1 MKPPAMKL
9 YGYWRSS
16 CSYRVRIALAH
27 KGLSVEHAAV
37 HLVKDGGQQHAADFT
52 QKNPMGQV
60 PVLEIEG
67 DGGPIRLGQSV
78 AILEYLEEAH
88 PEPAL
93 LPSDAVLRA
102 RARQLTEI
110 VNAGIQPLQNLR
122 VMQLLERQHGVD
134 AKAWARGHILSG
146 LLAFQAVAESVAGR
160 YCVGDAVSFADC
172 ALVPQL
178 YNARRFG
185 IDVEAELP
193 LLHRVDTACAALEA
207 FQAAHPDRQP
217 DAQPS

>member
-1 MKPPAMKL
+1 MKL

-27 KGLSVEHAAV
+27 KGLEVEHAAV
-37 HLVKDGGQQHAADFT
+37 HLVRDGGEQHAEGFT
-52 QKNPMGQV
+52 RKNPMGQV
-60 PVLEIEG
+60 PVLELER
-67 DGGPIRLGQSV
+67 GGAVVQLGQSV

-88 PEPAL
+88 PEPPL
-93 LPSDAVLRA
+93 LPSDPWLRA

-122 VMQLLERQHGVD
+122 VMQALDRQHGVD
-134 AKAWARGHILSG
+134 AKAWSRGHIHAG
-146 LLAFQAVAESVAGR
+146 LLAFQAVCEGVAGR

-172 ALVPQL
+172 ALIPQL

-185 IDVEAELP
+185 IDVEKELP
-193 LLHRVDTACAALEA
+193 LLHRIDEACGALEA
-207 FQAAHPDRQP
+207 FQVAHPDRQH